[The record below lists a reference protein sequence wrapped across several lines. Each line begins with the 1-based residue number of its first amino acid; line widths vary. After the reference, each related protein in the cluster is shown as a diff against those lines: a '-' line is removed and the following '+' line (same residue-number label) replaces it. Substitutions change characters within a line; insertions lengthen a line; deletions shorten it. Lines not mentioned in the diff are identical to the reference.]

1 MTMSEQDEPSTEA
14 IAAVAQHMGVSVS
27 DEEARE
33 LLNGVRRNRDMARQ
47 LRALVT
53 RDSEPRPIF
62 QALPKAEE
70 TPNA

>member
-14 IAAVAQHMGVSVS
+14 ISTVAEHMGISLS
-27 DEEARE
+27 DDEARE

-62 QALPKAEE
+62 QALPRTEE
-70 TPNA
+70 TRNA

>member
-14 IAAVAQHMGVSVS
+14 ISAVAQQVGISLS
-27 DEEARE
+27 DDEARE
-33 LLNGVRRNRDMARQ
+33 LLNGVKRNRDMAQQ